1 MEIKPSFSN
10 ILCCYLLAWFIFFP
24 HGIISRKLLEIQE
37 ESNGQSKAPVRRSHS
52 STAPSWA
59 GQNSPPVSQDRPIT
73 KIASGKAQKS
83 NCKYVYACR
92 GVVP

>member
-1 MEIKPSFSN
+1 MEIKPSFST

-37 ESNGQSKAPVRRSHS
+37 GNGQSKAPVKRSHS

-59 GQNSPPVSQDRPIT
+59 GQNSPPVSHT
-73 KIASGKAQKS
+73 QKVPGRQQM
-83 NCKYVYACR
+83 CKGVYCR
-92 GVVP
+92 AEVLHK